1 MGTHAHET
9 LIATPFCVQRNSI
22 WQLVCWTSRSLWS
35 SLRLRLH
42 LRLGLGRRRTLGNLS
57 SDGSLLCFLFV
68 MFVWYFLLVFCF
80 PCFLWGSLGL
90 RVWLHHRPCRC
101 CFLRV
106 RWSSCRGSWCI
117 AISRR
122 SRCCIAIS
130 RRSRCRTHL
139 SIKNMA
145 IGFTCF
151 SSFSLFLLAT
161 GLDLSDPYF

>member
-9 LIATPFCVQRNSI
+9 LIATPFCVQRNSK
-22 WQLVCWTSRSLWS
+22 WQILSSFFLWS
-35 SLRLRLH
+35 SLRFRLH
-42 LRLGLGRRRTLGNLS
+42 LRLGRRRTLGNLS
-57 SDGSLLCFLFV
+57 RDGSLL
-68 MFVWYFLLVFCF
+68 CF

-90 RVWLHHRPCRC
+90 CVWLHHRPCSC
-101 CFLRV
+101 CIALV
-106 RWSSCRGSWCI
+106 RWSSCRCRCL

-130 RRSRCRTHL
+130 SRSRCRTHL
-139 SIKNMA
+139 STKNMA
-145 IGFTCF
+145 MGFSCF